1 VHNLRSAIVIG
12 ATGQDGSYLIDLL
25 LQKGYRV
32 WGLIRRSSSF
42 NTGRIDHII
51 SKQPSE
57 RFDWLRGDLTD
68 SNSLS
73 RLIHEANPD
82 EIYNLG
88 AQSHVKVS
96 FEIPVYTFD
105 VVALGTL
112 RLLEAV
118 RNSDVDPKI
127 YQAGSSEMFGSSPP
141 PQNETTPFRPRSPYA
156 VAKVAAHHICVEYRE
171 AYGMWIS
178 NGILFN
184 HESPRRGETFVTRKV
199 TRAVARIALGVQSEL
214 VLGNIDTKR
223 DWGYA
228 PEYVEMMWKM
238 LQQDEPDDYVIST
251 GESHTVREFVEEAF
265 RQVGIVIKWSG
276 QGIGRRGIVDE
287 IIDSDFLNTM
297 KVKKGDTIIRLSQ
310 EYFRPT
316 EAEDLVGDSSKAAKK
331 LGWKPKVTF
340 HELVK
345 IMVDSD
351 VRKAQLLL
359 EGTKK
364 YNEEWRESLL

>member
-1 VHNLRSAIVIG
+1 MPTAVVIG

-32 WGLIRRSSSF
+32 LGLVRRSSSF

-51 SKQPSE
+51 TKQPSD

-73 RLIHEANPD
+73 RLITQANPD

-118 RNSDVDPKI
+118 RNSNVKAKI

-141 PQNETTPFRPRSPYA
+141 PQSEATPFRPRSPYA

-184 HESPRRGETFVTRKV
+184 HESPRRGETFVTRKI
-199 TRAVARIALGVQSEL
+199 TRAVARIALGVQNEL
-214 VLGNIDTKR
+214 ILGNVDTKR

-238 LQQDEPDDYVIST
+238 LQENEPDDYVIAT
-251 GESHTVREFVEEAF
+251 GESHSVKEFVEEAF
-265 RQVGIVIKWSG
+265 KRIGVIIKWTGEGIARRAIIEEIFDG
-276 QGIGRRGIVDE
+276 QFRE
-287 IIDSDFLNTM
+287 TM
-297 KVKKGDTIIRLSQ
+297 KVKEGDTVVRLSQ

-316 EAEDLVGDSSKAAKK
+316 EPEALVGDSSKARSK
-331 LGWKPKVTF
+331 LGWRPKATF
-340 HELVK
+340 HELVR
-345 IMVDSD
+345 IMVDAD
-351 VRKAQLLL
+351 LRKAQLLL

-364 YNEEWRESLL
+364 YNEEWRESLS